1 MDAGSVSRPVFVAPQ
16 QSEANRPQNTDTV
29 TTELPT
35 DQAVAAT
42 TESESTRRAQDNARE
57 SRERPPA
64 ELFQRLERDIKLDDE
79 SGEFLVQGVHAPTG
93 DVVWQYPSEAMMK
106 VSAYAR
112 EQTAP
117 TDATDVA
124 SKVEKSA

>member
-16 QSEANRPQNTDTV
+16 TTDANRPQRADTE
-29 TTELPT
+29 TTELPAE
-35 DQAVAAT
+35 QSVAAT
-42 TESESTRRAQDNARE
+42 NEPEPSRRAQDDARE
-57 SRERPPA
+57 DREKPPA
-64 ELFQRLERDIKLDDE
+64 APAQRLERDVKLDDE

-112 EQTAP
+112 EQAGSIE
-117 TDATDVA
+117 TDAEA
-124 SKVEKSA
+124 KVEKTA

>member
-16 QSEANRPQNTDTV
+16 TTDANRPRRADTE
-29 TTELPT
+29 TTELP
-35 DQAVAAT
+35 AERSVAAT
-42 TESESTRRAQDNARE
+42 NESEPSRRAQDDARE
-57 SRERPPA
+57 GRGNPPA
-64 ELFQRLERDIKLDDE
+64 APVQRLDRDVKLDDE

-112 EQTAP
+112 EQTDSTETEA
-117 TDATDVA
+117 D
-124 SKVEKSA
+124 SKVEKTA